1 MNYNKFIN
9 IDIKLIMIN
18 PLKNQIIIDGLQ
30 YCNWNREIF
39 EDLRNG
45 DVTAVHATLVYW
57 ENTEESFDKISEWKK
72 LFIDNADI
80 ITHAQSTQDIINA
93 KNEKKVAF
101 IFGFQNSAPIANHI
115 YLLEKFFNEGLRF
128 MQLTDNNQTPLGGG
142 CFEPKDSGLSRFGYA
157 VIEEMNRL
165 GMVVDL
171 SHAGKKTCLDAIE
184 FSSKPVAISHANPN
198 FFHKAIRNI
207 DDDVLIK
214 LAKKNGFI
222 GLSLYPFHLKEGGD
236 CKIEDFCSMIKKL
249 VNLIGIDHIGIGSD
263 LCNNWPDEVV
273 MWMRNGKWTKKIDY
287 GESQNKSA
295 TWPTQP
301 PWFKKGSDLK
311 NIYLAMIKSGF
322 SEEHAFK
329 ILGKNW
335 LEFMK
340 IHF

>member
-1 MNYNKFIN
+1 MT
-9 IDIKLIMIN
+9 N
-18 PLKNQIIIDGLQ
+18 PLKDQIIIDGLQ

-39 EDLRNG
+39 EDLKKG
-45 DVTAVHATLVYW
+45 GVTAVHATLIYW
-57 ENTEESFDKISEWKK
+57 ENTEESFHRINEWKK
-72 LFIDNADI
+72 LFSDNADI
-80 ITHAQSTQDIINA
+80 ITHARSTQDIINA

-101 IFGFQNSAPIANHI
+101 IFGFQNSAPIGNDI
-115 YLLEKFFNEGLRF
+115 FLLEKFFSEGLRF
-128 MQLTDNNQTPLGGG
+128 MQLTYNNQTHLGGG
-142 CFEPKDSGLSRFGYA
+142 CFELKDSGVSRFGYA

-165 GMVVDL
+165 GMIVDL
-171 SHAGKKTCLDAIE
+171 SHAGKQTCLDAIE

-198 FFHKAIRNI
+198 FFYKAVRNI
-207 DDDVLIK
+207 DDDVLVK
-214 LAKKNGFI
+214 LANKNGFI
-222 GLSLYPFHLKEGGD
+222 GLSLYPFHLKDGGN
-236 CKIEDFCSMIKKL
+236 CKIEDFCLMIKKL
-249 VNLIGIDHIGIGSD
+249 INLIGIDNIGIGSD

-273 MWMRNGKWTKKIDY
+273 MWMRNGQWTKKIDY

-295 TWPTQP
+295 AWPTQP
-301 PWFKKGSDLK
+301 SWFKKGSDLK